1 MAQAADAVWLSVL
14 PDMSGFGKGIIKGA
28 GPEADKSGKLVGG
41 RFGKA
46 VLAGTAVIAGGAVL
60 AGKALYGIG
69 SAFDDVRDNLRAGTG
84 ATGADRD
91 ACVENV
97 KNVGRVVPAEFGEI
111 GDVVG
116 DLNTRLDL
124 TGPTL
129 EQMTEQILNLGRVMG
144 EEVDVESMSHA
155 FRQFNVETDDMSD
168 SLDLAYNVS
177 QTTGI
182 GVNQLMSDLQRA
194 A

>member
-28 GPEADKSGKLVGG
+28 GPEADKSGKIVGG

-46 VLAGTAVIAGGAVL
+46 VLAGTAVIAGGAIM

-69 SAFDDVRDNLRAGTG
+69 STFDEVRDNLRAGTG
-84 ATGADRD
+84 ATGKDLD
-91 ACVENV
+91 AFVENV
-97 KNVGRVVPAEFGEI
+97 KNVGRVVPAEFGDI

-124 TGPTL
+124 TGP
-129 EQMTEQILNLGRVMG
+129 EIGRASCRERG
-144 EEVDVESMSHA
+144 E
-155 FRQFNVETDDMSD
+155 
-168 SLDLAYNVS
+168 
-177 QTTGI
+177 I
-182 GVNQLMSDLQRA
+182 GVVGRGWKRTRRD
-194 A
+194 